1 MSSVS
6 KKKPR
11 IAWFIPEPRWM
22 NLRRI
27 FGQTAWEP
35 NVALGSVWIRSY
47 QLAPYLREK
56 EYQTTFNNLDPPPD
70 VAIFLRRYNA
80 EDVELAK
87 SLKGSGVKI
96 ILDVVVN
103 YFQERLNTIQGY
115 GGSSKEQVNN
125 FLGLADIADQVW
137 TGSPFLREIAAE
149 FNPNTYF
156 ISDSIDPVHFHCR
169 AKLEI
174 RNNQPLVLGWSGVSV
189 KANALETLAPIL
201 IPLISNQQV
210 RISIISDKPP
220 KLSFNYDFTY
230 WRYSTFP
237 MEIIKCDLCIAPRI
251 VNDDYDRGHSLFKIG
266 VFMSMGIP
274 ALAGPIPSYELLLG
288 DGLAGHIC
296 ESQIEWRY
304 QLNRFL
310 SEPEL
315 RTAMSD
321 EAIIKI
327 RPYLTTAVCT
337 EIDYLLKKLMT

>member
-1 MSSVS
+1 MR
-6 KKKPR
+6 KPR
-11 IAWFIPEPRWM
+11 ITWFIPEPRWM
-22 NLRRI
+22 KLRRI
-27 FGQTAWEP
+27 FGQKAWVP
-35 NVALGSVWIRSY
+35 NIALGSVWIRSY
-47 QLAPYLREK
+47 QFASYLREK
-56 EYQTTFNNLDPPPD
+56 EYQITINNLDHQPD
-70 VAIFLRRYNA
+70 AAIFLRCYGA
-80 EDVELAK
+80 EDVKLAK
-87 SLKGSGVKI
+87 NLKNSGTKI

-103 YFQERLNTIQGY
+103 YFQERLNAIQGY
-115 GGSSKEQVNN
+115 GGSSKEQVIN
-125 FLGLADIADQVW
+125 FLGLVDIADQVW
-137 TGSPFLREIAAE
+137 TSSPFLREIAAE
-149 FNPNTYF
+149 YNPNTYF
-156 ISDSIDPVHFHCR
+156 VSDSVDPVHFHCR
-169 AKLEI
+169 AKLKI
-174 RNNQPLVLGWSGVSV
+174 RNNQPLVLGWSGVSA

-201 IPLISNQQV
+201 IPLISNQEV

-237 MEIIKCDLCIAPRI
+237 LEISKCDLCIAPRI

-274 ALAGPIPSYELLLG
+274 ALAGPVPSYKLLLG

-315 RTAMSD
+315 RTAMSN

-327 RPYLTTAVCT
+327 RPYLTTAVST
-337 EIDYLLKKLMT
+337 EIDYLLKKLLT